1 MSILAPV
8 LSRPLAAALFS
19 INVVIAAMPALVA
32 SPVAAQEAAVLSDN
46 AASIAV
52 IIGNRDYRQT
62 VPVDYAHNDAE
73 AMREYLVGTLGYR
86 EENVFMLLDGT
97 LSEITQMFGSEAQP
111 QSGRLWRSVTPDASN
126 VFVYYSGHG
135 VPDLTT
141 GDPFLLPSDGDP
153 NSVVSG
159 YRLDTLYRNLELVRH
174 KIGPDREVV
183 VMIDACFTG
192 ESGRGDPLLAVSA
205 PGFTPALP
213 DTGEGVVRLVATSGS
228 SPANW
233 DDEAKL
239 GLFTSRFLMGAGG
252 LADAEGTVEW
262 AALSSYLVDAVAKS
276 ALRETGR
283 TQVPEIDSAAFAL
296 PGGDPVQAVSGIV
309 AKERDLLAWEA
320 ARNDRP
326 AIERYIAECETCA
339 YREEAIA
346 ELAALGRGEA
356 ADADRARWQ
365 ELSATKDYQAYLD
378 ECGEVC
384 SYRDVALSY
393 LQADDPSRDTR
404 VMRCDALAAGPK
416 DPDRPESVEGVAW
429 TQLDGFAAVEA
440 CETAVRAY
448 PQERRLHF
456 QLGRALDRLGRFGEA
471 LQSYQAGADL
481 GSMAALNGAATL
493 HENGEGVPSSPET
506 AFGLYLKAAEGGDT
520 IAMTNV
526 ARMLEYGRGTQ
537 TDISAAVSWYQ
548 RAADAGD
555 GFAITKLAPYYIE
568 GANGIPKDVD
578 RGIALF
584 QRGIALAEPMAM
596 VTAAVMIDN
605 GFAKYFPDHTSVGLL
620 LDTLAQGETGA
631 QTVVATTAGDLP
643 LSPETI
649 RDLQQELIDR
659 QYFTG
664 KPDGTLNPLFVQAM
678 TTYAKSAASQ
688 QGN

>member
-1 MSILAPV
+1 MPRLFQPVFALLIGLVMAAPIF
-8 LSRPLAAALFS
+8 A
-19 INVVIAAMPALVA
+19 PARA
-32 SPVAAQEAAVLSDN
+32 QAQETRLLGDN

-73 AMREYLVGTLGYR
+73 AMRDYLIGTLGYR

-192 ESGRGDPLLAVSA
+192 ETGRGDPMLAVSA

-228 SPANW
+228 APANW

-239 GLFTSRFLMGAGG
+239 GLFTSRFLMGAAG
-252 LADAEGTVEW
+252 LADDDGAVDWG
-262 AALSSYLVDAVAKS
+262 ALSSYVVDAVSAT

-283 TQVPEIDSAAFAL
+283 TQVPEIDTASFAL
-296 PGGDPVQAVSGIV
+296 PEGKPVDAIADIV
-309 AKERDLLAWEA
+309 LRERDQRTWEA
-320 ARNDRP
+320 ARNDR
-326 AIERYIAECETCA
+326 AAVERYIAECEACTF
-339 YREEAIA
+339 REEAIA
-346 ELAALGRGEA
+346 QLAALGQGEVA
-356 ADADRARWQ
+356 VADRALWD
-365 ELSATKDYQAYLD
+365 ELSAIKDYQGYLD
-378 ECGEVC
+378 RCTDIC
-384 SYRDVALSY
+384 AYRDVAQSY
-393 LQADDPSRDTR
+393 LAANDPSRDPR
-404 VMRCDALAAGPK
+404 VARCDALAAAQT
-416 DPDRPESVEGVAW
+416 DPDRPEGVEGVDW
-429 TQLDGFAAVEA
+429 NQVDGFAAVEA
-440 CETAVRAY
+440 CEMAVRAY
-448 PQERRLHF
+448 PKERRLHY

-471 LQSYQAGADL
+471 MQSYQTAADL
-481 GSMAALNGAATL
+481 GSMAALNGIATL

-506 AFGLYLKAAEGGDT
+506 AFEFYMKAAEGGNT

-526 ARMLEYGRGTQ
+526 ARMLQYGRGTAKDEAQ
-537 TDISAAVSWYQ
+537 AIAWYQ

-555 GFAITKLAPYYIE
+555 GFAITKMSSFYI
-568 GANGIPKDVD
+568 GGGPGISKDPE
-578 RGIALF
+578 RGFELLKG
-584 QRGIALAEPMAM
+584 GIDLKEPLAM
-596 VTAAVMIDN
+596 VTAAVLIDA
-605 GFAKYFPDHTSVGLL
+605 GFGQFFPDHTSIDLL
-620 LDTLAQGETGA
+620 LRTLEKGETGVQA
-631 QTVVATTAGDLP
+631 IVGTTTLGELE
-643 LSPETI
+643 LKPETV
-649 RDLQQELIDR
+649 RALQETMTER
-659 QYFTG
+659 QFYTG
-664 KPDGTLNPLFVQAM
+664 EVDGTFSPMFVQAM
-678 TTYAKSAASQ
+678 TSYAKSAASQ

>member
-19 INVVIAAMPALVA
+19 ITAALAALPALVA

-73 AMREYLVGTLGYR
+73 AMREYLIGTLGYR
-86 EENVFMLLDGT
+86 EENIFMLLDGT

-239 GLFTSRFLMGAGG
+239 GLFTSRFLMGASG
-252 LADAEGTVEW
+252 LADDEGAIDW
-262 AALSSYLVDAVAKS
+262 GALSSYVVDSVSAS

-283 TQVPEIDSAAFAL
+283 TQVPEIDTAAFAL
-296 PGGDPVQAVSGIV
+296 PEGEPVKAVADVVSR
-309 AKERDLLAWEA
+309 ERDERAWA
-320 ARNDRP
+320 AAQNDRA
-326 AIERYIAECETCA
+326 AIESYIAECEACA
-339 YREEAIA
+339 FREEAIA
-346 ELAALGRGEA
+346 ELAALGKGEA
-356 ADADRARWQ
+356 SEADRALWQ
-365 ELSATKDYQAYLD
+365 ELSAAKDYQGYLD
-378 ECGEVC
+378 RCGEVC
-384 SYRDVALSY
+384 AYSDVATSY
-393 LQADDPSRDTR
+393 LAANDPGRDTR
-404 VMRCDALAAGPK
+404 VAKCDALAASKG
-416 DPDRPESVEGVAW
+416 DQDRPENVQGVVWAAM
-429 TQLDGFAAVEA
+429 DGFAAVEA
-440 CETAVRAY
+440 CTTATRAY
-448 PQERRLHF
+448 PDERRLHY
-456 QLGRALDRLGRFGEA
+456 QLGRALDKLGKYGEA
-471 LQSYQAGADL
+471 MEAYQIAADL
-481 GSMAALNGAATL
+481 GSAAAMNNVAAL
-493 HENGEGVPSSPET
+493 HEDGSGVPSSPET
-506 AFGLYLKAAEGGDT
+506 AFGLYLKAAEAGDT
-520 IAMTNV
+520 FAMTNV
-526 ARMLEYGRGTQ
+526 ARMLEYGRGTTQ
-537 TDISAAVSWYQ
+537 DVGEAIAWYERAVE
-548 RAADAGD
+548 AGD
-555 GFAITKLAPYYIE
+555 GFATTKLALYYM
-568 GANGIPKDVD
+568 GGGPGIQKDPQKGMD
-578 RGIALF
+578 LFKRGIELK
-584 QRGIALAEPMAM
+584 EPLGM
-596 VTAAVMIDN
+596 VTAAVLIDN
-605 GFAKYFPDHTSVGLL
+605 GFGKYLPEHTSIGLL
-620 LDTLAQGETGA
+620 MSTLETGEDGA
-631 QTVVATTAGDLP
+631 QTIVATTVGDFSLK
-643 LSPETI
+643 PETV
-649 RDLQQELIDR
+649 RKLQQELIDR
-659 QYFTG
+659 QFYTG
-664 KPDGTLNPLFVQAM
+664 KVDGTFSPMFMQAM
-678 TTYAKSAASQ
+678 TSYAGSAASQ